1 MSNQPT
7 PLSLAL
13 SQRKSDERATPMTA
27 FRMARRWWLE
37 GRRLNLSLLAE
48 ELGVGRATLMR
59 WVGNKDLLMGEIL
72 WSEYKRLYDE
82 AIERAQS
89 DPKLKGIDFLA
100 QIYTDINVALINARP
115 MHDFM
120 RAEPQWGL
128 QLLTSNVSGLQSRLI
143 ETWRKLFEEQ
153 IQAGTI
159 NPEMDADSL
168 AYFIIRIGE
177 GAIYCDLICG
187 RTPNPEPAST
197 AFRLLVNGHARR
209 RGRSLWRRV
218 CAAACE
224 DRLR

>member
-27 FRMARRWWLE
+27 FRMARRWSLE
-37 GRRLNLSLLAE
+37 GRRLPLSLLAE

-197 AFRLLVNGHARR
+197 AFRLLVNGHTR
-209 RGRSLWRRV
+209 
-218 CAAACE
+218 
-224 DRLR
+224 

>member
-1 MSNQPT
+1 MSSQPT
-7 PLSLAL
+7 PLSMAL
-13 SQRKSDERATPMTA
+13 SQRKSDERATPMSA

-72 WSEYKRLYDE
+72 WSQYKYLYDE
-82 AIERAQS
+82 AIERAEADS
-89 DPKLKGIDFLA
+89 KLKGIEFLV
-100 QIYTDINVALINARP
+100 QIYTDINIALINAKA
-115 MHDFM
+115 MHDFL

-128 QLLTSNVSGLQSRLI
+128 QLLTSNISGLQSRLI

-153 IQAGTI
+153 INAGLI

-187 RTPNPEPAST
+187 RTPDPKPAST
-197 AFRLLVNGHARR
+197 AFRLLVNGHTR
-209 RGRSLWRRV
+209 
-218 CAAACE
+218 
-224 DRLR
+224 

>member
-1 MSNQPT
+1 MSSHPT

-82 AIERAQS
+82 AIERAEA

-100 QIYTDINVALINARP
+100 QIYTDINVALINAKP

-128 QLLTSNVSGLQSRLI
+128 QLLTSNVSGLQSRLV

-153 IQAGTI
+153 IQAGLI

-187 RTPNPEPAST
+187 RTPDPEPAST
-197 AFRLLVNGHARR
+197 AFRLLVNGHTR
-209 RGRSLWRRV
+209 
-218 CAAACE
+218 
-224 DRLR
+224 

>member
-1 MSNQPT
+1 MSSHPT

-82 AIERAQS
+82 AIERAEA
-89 DPKLKGIDFLA
+89 DPKLKGIDFLT
-100 QIYTDINVALINARP
+100 QIYTDINVALINAKP

-128 QLLTSNVSGLQSRLI
+128 QLLTSNVSGLQSRLV

-153 IQAGTI
+153 IQAGLI

-187 RTPNPEPAST
+187 RTPDPEPAST
-197 AFRLLVNGHARR
+197 AFRLLVNGHTR
-209 RGRSLWRRV
+209 
-218 CAAACE
+218 
-224 DRLR
+224 

>member
-1 MSNQPT
+1 M
-7 PLSLAL
+7 
-13 SQRKSDERATPMTA
+13 
-27 FRMARRWWLE
+27 
-37 GRRLNLSLLAE
+37 
-48 ELGVGRATLMR
+48 GRATLMR

-197 AFRLLVNGHARR
+197 AFRLLVNGHTR
-209 RGRSLWRRV
+209 
-218 CAAACE
+218 
-224 DRLR
+224 

>member
-1 MSNQPT
+1 MSSQPT

-13 SQRKSDERATPMTA
+13 SQRKSDERATPMSA

-72 WSEYKRLYDE
+72 WSQYKNLYDE
-82 AIERAQS
+82 AIERAEA

-100 QIYTDINVALINARP
+100 QIYTDINIALINGKA
-115 MHDFM
+115 MHDFL

-128 QLLTSNVSGLQSRLI
+128 QLLTSNISGLQSRLI

-153 IQAGTI
+153 IQAGNI
-159 NPEMDADSL
+159 NPEMDAESL

-187 RTPNPEPAST
+187 RTPDPEPAST
-197 AFRLLVNGHARR
+197 AFRLLVNGHSR
-209 RGRSLWRRV
+209 
-218 CAAACE
+218 
-224 DRLR
+224 

>member
-13 SQRKSDERATPMTA
+13 SQRKSDERVTPMTA

-187 RTPNPEPAST
+187 RTPNPDPAST
-197 AFRLLVNGHARR
+197 AFRLLVNGHTR
-209 RGRSLWRRV
+209 
-218 CAAACE
+218 
-224 DRLR
+224 

>member
-159 NPEMDADSL
+159 KPEMDADSL

-197 AFRLLVNGHARR
+197 AFRLLVNGHTR
-209 RGRSLWRRV
+209 
-218 CAAACE
+218 
-224 DRLR
+224 

>member
-1 MSNQPT
+1 MSSHPT

-82 AIERAQS
+82 AIERAEAE
-89 DPKLKGIDFLA
+89 PKLKGIDFLT
-100 QIYTDINVALINARP
+100 QIYTDINVALINAKP

-128 QLLTSNVSGLQSRLI
+128 QLLTSNVSGLQSRLV

-153 IQAGTI
+153 IQAGLI

-187 RTPNPEPAST
+187 RTPDPEPAST
-197 AFRLLVNGHARR
+197 AFRLLVNGHTR
-209 RGRSLWRRV
+209 
-218 CAAACE
+218 
-224 DRLR
+224 